1 MGPAAG
7 ARRRGQASTSL
18 EANDPMVA
26 MRAVEAGFAKL
37 ASAFGG
43 PFIPA
48 ITSGLQDL
56 ANVLNWTAKLDKTY
70 TDKDGKQVVWD
81 DTNPLFPRGDAR
93 GPAHLSVYDAEDGQF
108 KDATPTGVALNGPV
122 DQKKLTAAALI
133 PIPKELALPPGSAAA
148 PMLSGQTTGGPVP
161 VSIVNPPGSALR
173 HKSRR
178 RMLGHTIR
186 YRASTRKRWAERFP

>member
-18 EANDPMVA
+18 EANDPMVT
-26 MRAVEAGFAKL
+26 MRAVEAGFANL

-93 GPAHLSVYDAEDGQF
+93 E
-108 KDATPTGVALNGPV
+108 
-122 DQKKLTAAALI
+122 
-133 PIPKELALPPGSAAA
+133 
-148 PMLSGQTTGGPVP
+148 
-161 VSIVNPPGSALR
+161 ALR
-173 HKSRR
+173 ICPF
-178 RMLGHTIR
+178 T
-186 YRASTRKRWAERFP
+186 TRKMANSKTQRLLASH